1 MESIRK
7 PTSDEIRI
15 IRYLAEKAKCKLEA
29 SWESKLMVKPI
40 TDMRI
45 GPVYLLF
52 QSEFVELKKEYLVSS
67 CNFVIQT
74 MYR

>member
-1 MESIRK
+1 
-7 PTSDEIRI
+7 
-15 IRYLAEKAKCKLEA
+15 
-29 SWESKLMVKPI
+29 MVKPI